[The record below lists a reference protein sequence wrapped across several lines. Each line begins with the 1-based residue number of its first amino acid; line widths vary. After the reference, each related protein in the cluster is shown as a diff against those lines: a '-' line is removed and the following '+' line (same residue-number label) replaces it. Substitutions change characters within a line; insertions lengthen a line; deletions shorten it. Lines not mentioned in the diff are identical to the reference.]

1 MFEKCS
7 VGQIYKT
14 MKCLC
19 IWFPWFALKLAWR
32 AQLHLI
38 IPCWSFSTMEKNL
51 TKRLPT
57 KSIIHYRHNL
67 NIIKY
72 NIRYNTTNT
81 HETSFVHTENANTIQ
96 NTNIHQ
102 TWFDHCTIL
111 PFGVNLD
118 GNTALCQ
125 RFNRSLAGCIG
136 ELEGGWGLE
145 RWFGQSWFGCQ
156 MIHTHFSRPNIVQL
170 YKRESDGHPPNS

>member
-1 MFEKCS
+1 
-7 VGQIYKT
+7 
-14 MKCLC
+14 
-19 IWFPWFALKLAWR
+19 
-32 AQLHLI
+32 
-38 IPCWSFSTMEKNL
+38 MEKNL

-96 NTNIHQ
+96 NQ
-102 TWFDHCTIL
+102 TWFAHCTIL

-118 GNTALCQ
+118 GNTTLRQ

-170 YKRESDGHPPNS
+170 YKRESDQILSREEKLSRNMILALDPLLRLELLVRFRETVFWCFVSVVRLCGKIKDGRPWN

>member
-1 MFEKCS
+1 
-7 VGQIYKT
+7 
-14 MKCLC
+14 
-19 IWFPWFALKLAWR
+19 
-32 AQLHLI
+32 
-38 IPCWSFSTMEKNL
+38 MEKNL

-81 HETSFVHTENANTIQ
+81 QLMRLNLYILNICEHNTKYKHSSDMICPLY
-96 NTNIHQ
+96 NIA
-102 TWFDHCTIL
+102 
-111 PFGVNLD
+111 FGVNLD
-118 GNTALCQ
+118 GNTTLRQ